1 MANLGLVAHFPCA
14 PGVEFRVSSSARAD
28 RRLSRT
34 VNSSLVSLR
43 GVGVRFGP
51 TPVLTGIDL
60 DLAHGEA
67 IGVTGPNGAGKS
79 TLLGVISTLLAP
91 NEGSLE
97 LFGSPV
103 QRRDLPQMR
112 RNIGMS
118 AHETGL
124 YPELTLLENLQLV
137 ERLTGEVVMSAM
149 QALEVVGL
157 AGAAH
162 RRSSATSAGMQRR
175 TDLARLIMTRP
186 RLILLDEAH
195 AALDA
200 DARDIVDRLIHR
212 TCEAG
217 GGAVVVSHDRSVLA
231 RSLERIVEVRAGG
244 LT

>member
-1 MANLGLVAHFPCA
+1 
-14 PGVEFRVSSSARAD
+14 
-28 RRLSRT
+28 
-34 VNSSLVSLR
+34 VNSALVSLR

-60 DLAHGEA
+60 DLSEGEA

-79 TLLGVISTLLAP
+79 TLLGVLSTLLSP
-91 NEGSLE
+91 SEGSVA
-97 LFGSPV
+97 LFGGPV
-103 QRRDLPQMR
+103 ARRDLIEVR

-118 AHETGL
+118 AHEPGL
-124 YPELTLLENLQLV
+124 YPELTLLENLELV
-137 ERLTGEVVMSAM
+137 ERLTGDVSMSAM

-162 RRSSATSAGMQRR
+162 RRSIAASAGMQRR

-195 AALDA
+195 AGLDA
-200 DARDIVDRLIHR
+200 AARDIVDRLIHR
-212 TCEAG
+212 TCDAG
-217 GGAVVVSHDRSVLA
+217 GGAVVVSHDRTVLA
-231 RSLERIVEVRAGG
+231 RSLERIVEIRAGA